1 VLISRRSRSSTSAP
15 RANSPADGARSATPL
30 KSLSTDPILDR
41 IDIDSPLDESGREG
55 VTEVMEAEPRDP
67 RLSHGGIECPTR
79 QIHLRPLQ
87 LQDLPP
93 SPRHNLLKSCQCVLG
108 NTGIDCPEKDRPF
121 GSEATQMAKQLALEK
136 TVRVT
141 EVGRD
146 KFHRLLGEVVL
157 PDGRMLNRELVR
169 EGF

>member
-1 VLISRRSRSSTSAP
+1 
-15 RANSPADGARSATPL
+15 
-30 KSLSTDPILDR
+30 
-41 IDIDSPLDESGREG
+41 
-55 VTEVMEAEPRDP
+55 
-67 RLSHGGIECPTR
+67 
-79 QIHLRPLQ
+79 
-87 LQDLPP
+87 
-93 SPRHNLLKSCQCVLG
+93 
-108 NTGIDCPEKDRPF
+108 
-121 GSEATQMAKQLALEK
+121 MAKQLALEK